1 MRLSP
6 SVLLLSTCS
15 LVLIAGCATPEAGGA
30 KPGTEARVTDA
41 VTAPLQDLNLV
52 KTKIPEILQHA
63 HEAPYRLP
71 GDGACAALN
80 TELAA
85 LEQALGPDIDS
96 PARKEQLDL
105 LAKGGAAA
113 GDAAF
118 GALRSA
124 SENLLPFRGW
134 VRKLTGAE
142 RHSGEVTAALVAGQS
157 RRAFLRGVHQGKACP

>member
-1 MRLSP
+1 MRHTP
-6 SVLLLSTCS
+6 SVLLSAS
-15 LVLIAGCATPEAGGA
+15 LALLMLGCASSEPG
-30 KPGTEARVTDA
+30 KPGTEERVANA

-63 HEAPYRLP
+63 LEAPYKLP

-80 TELAA
+80 TELVE
-85 LEQALGPDIDS
+85 LEQALGPDLDS
-96 PARKEQLDL
+96 PKRKEQLDL
-105 LAKGGAAA
+105 LAKGGLAA
-113 GDAAF
+113 GDAAV

-142 RHSGEVTAALVAGQS
+142 RHSVEVTAALVAGQS
-157 RRAFLRGVHQGKACP
+157 RRAFLRGVHLGKGCV